1 MPTAVLDSI
10 LFLNPD
16 KCNQTAIKSF
26 RYIDLDKPKSGAP
39 IFIWQSYY
47 SQWKIKIEPTMKLDH
62 NISISVPSRLP
73 FGRAMRAFTSGLK
86 GGDS

>member
-1 MPTAVLDSI
+1 MQSSI
-10 LFLNPD
+10 IKQFL
-16 KCNQTAIKSF
+16 KSF
-26 RYIDLDKPKSGAP
+26 KCIDLAKPKSGAP

-47 SQWKIKIEPTMKLDH
+47 SQWKIKIEPTVKLNN
-62 NISISVPSRLP
+62 NIYMSVPSRLP